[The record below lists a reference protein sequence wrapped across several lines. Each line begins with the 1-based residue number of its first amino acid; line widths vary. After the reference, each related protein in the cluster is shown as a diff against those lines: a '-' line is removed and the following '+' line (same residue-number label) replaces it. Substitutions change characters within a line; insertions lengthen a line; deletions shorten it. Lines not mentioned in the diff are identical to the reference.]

1 MLSHD
6 KYLACYDLRAL
17 AGANFPAD
25 SQPSERAKFMGLKIT
40 WKAIETLQ
48 FPAGKTEH
56 VEWDSEIKGFGFR
69 MRAGGKRTL
78 VYQYS
83 FAGRIHKMTL
93 AAATAEA
100 FKEGYNKLGVR
111 SIAAKLEAEVRLGR
125 NPAAEKQEAR
135 TKAANSF
142 GAVAKLFLDH
152 KQSKV
157 RASTFANVER
167 HVATNAKSLYPMPLS
182 DVGRKDIARVLTSI
196 RNRGR
201 DIEANR
207 TRSTL
212 IDMFAWAMGEGLADA
227 NPVIGTNR
235 TDEESRDR
243 VLSAGELKLI
253 WDHSGDSEFGKII
266 RLLMLT
272 GCRAREI
279 SGLRW
284 PEIDLQAAT
293 INLPK
298 ERVKNRKA
306 FTIPLSPTAKAI
318 VESVPR
324 RAGRDL
330 LFGKA
335 NCGPYD
341 GWTVSRDLLDKRI
354 EAAAGERLEPWVV
367 HDIRR
372 SVVTHM
378 ADLGILPHIIEACVN
393 HQSGAKGGVAGI
405 YNRSTYEPEKREA
418 MERWATR
425 LAVIVSGA
433 SNVVSGPWDSA
444 RSA

>member
-1 MLSHD
+1 MVARVGGRELPS
-6 KYLACYDLRAL
+6 R
-17 AGANFPAD
+17 FP
-25 SQPSERAKFMGLKIT
+25 EFGKGEFMSLKIT
-40 WKAIETLQ
+40 WKAIENLQ
-48 FPAGKTEH
+48 IPPGKTEH

-69 MRAGGKRTL
+69 LRAGGKRTL
-78 VYQYS
+78 IYQYS
-83 FAGRIHKMTL
+83 FAGRIHKMTI

-100 FKEGYNKLGVR
+100 FKEGAGKLGAR

-125 NPAAEKQEAR
+125 NPAAAKLEAL
-135 TKAANSF
+135 TKAKNSF

-152 KQSKV
+152 KRKQV

-167 HVATNAKSLYPMPLS
+167 HVATNAKTLYPISLS

-196 RNRGR
+196 RNRGC
-201 DIEANR
+201 DVEANR

-212 IDMFAWAMGEGLADA
+212 IDLFSWAMGEGLADQ
-227 NPVIGTNR
+227 NPCIGTNR
-235 TDEESRDR
+235 TDEESRER
-243 VLSAGELKLI
+243 VLSVDELKLI
-253 WDHSGDSEFGKII
+253 WDHSGESEFGKII
-266 RLLMLT
+266 KLLMLT

-279 SGLRW
+279 SDLRW
-284 PEIDLQAAT
+284 SEIDPAGAT

-306 FTIPLSPTAKAI
+306 FTVPLSPTVRAI
-318 VESVPR
+318 VETVPR
-324 RAGRDL
+324 RAGREL

-335 NCGPYD
+335 AGPYD

-354 EAAAGERLEPWVV
+354 EAAAAERLPHWVV

-378 ADLGILPHIIEACVN
+378 AELGILPHIIEACVN
-393 HQSGAKGGVAGI
+393 HQSGSKSGVAGI

-433 SNVVSGPWDSA
+433 DNVVRLVCA
-444 RSA
+444 